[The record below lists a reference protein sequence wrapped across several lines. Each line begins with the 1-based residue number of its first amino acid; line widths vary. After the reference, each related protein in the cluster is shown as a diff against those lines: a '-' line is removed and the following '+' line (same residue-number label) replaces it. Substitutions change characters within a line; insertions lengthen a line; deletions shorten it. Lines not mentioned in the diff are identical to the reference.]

1 MQLLT
6 FEDLREQRIVRT
18 WTTLNKWVD
27 ARGFPPGRIIGKFRT
42 WTEAE
47 VMAWIEAQ
55 PSDKASLRG
64 SVKQRRVAAEASKN
78 GEAR

>member
-1 MQLLT
+1 MNLLR

-18 WTTLNKWVD
+18 WTTLNNWID
-27 ARGFPPGRIIGKFRT
+27 TRSFPPGRMLGRYRV

-55 PSDKASLRG
+55 PSDKVPPRGFLRKKG
-64 SVKQRRVAAEASKN
+64 AA
-78 GEAR
+78 